1 MSPPIDA
8 AERAR
13 QAFVK
18 WSPLLIV
25 AVAWEA
31 APRLGLV
38 SPASLPPLTVVL
50 SALWRLTRSGDL
62 PVNAM
67 QSLWRLGCGLGLA
80 IVVGVALGGAMAWY
94 RAARTVMEPLVRC
107 IYPMP
112 KSALIPVLLLWLGLG
127 DLSKIAL
134 IFLGSLL
141 PVVLGTF
148 NGVRGLDPMLFW
160 SASSLGRRHHQ
171 VLLGVALPGAL
182 PEILAGIRTALALS
196 FILLVSSEFLMSSN
210 GLGYMIS
217 FLGDGGVY
225 DAMFATVLVVSL
237 LGFAADRLFLAL
249 MQRALAWRG

>member
-1 MSPPIDA
+1 MNA
-8 AERAR
+8 WLVR
-13 QAFVK
+13 
-18 WSPLLIV
+18 WSPLAIV
-25 AVAWEA
+25 ALAWEL
-31 APRLGLV
+31 APRMGLV
-38 SPASLPPLTVVL
+38 SPAALPPLSVVL
-50 SALWRLTRSGDL
+50 AALLRLTASGDL
-62 PVNAM
+62 PVNALH
-67 QSLWRLGCGLGLA
+67 SLWRLVAGLGLA
-80 IVVGVALGGAMAWY
+80 IVAGVTLGLLMAWY
-94 RAARTVMEPLVRC
+94 RPVRIVVEPLVRC

-141 PVVLGTF
+141 PVLLSTF

-160 SASSLGRRHHQ
+160 SARSLGRRD
-171 VLLGVALPGAL
+171 VAILVEVALPGAI
-182 PEILAGIRTALALS
+182 PDILAGIRTALALS

-237 LGFAADRLFLAL
+237 LGFAADRVFLML
-249 MQRALAWRG
+249 MQRALRWRG

>member
-1 MSPPIDA
+1 MLTLI
-8 AERAR
+8 R
-13 QAFVK
+13 
-18 WSPLLIV
+18 WSPMAIV
-25 AVAWEA
+25 AVAWEL

-38 SPASLPPLTVVL
+38 SPGALPPLSVVL
-50 SALWRLTRSGDL
+50 AALLRLTASGDL
-62 PVNAM
+62 PVNALH
-67 QSLWRLGCGLGLA
+67 SLWRLGAGLGLA
-80 IVVGVALGGAMAWY
+80 IVAGVVLGLLMAWY
-94 RAARTVMEPLVRC
+94 RPVRIAIEPLVRC

-141 PVVLGTF
+141 PVLLSTF

-160 SASSLGRRHHQ
+160 SARSLGRRD
-171 VLLGVALPGAL
+171 VEILVEVALPGAI
-182 PEILAGIRTALALS
+182 PDILAGIRTALALS

-237 LGFAADRLFLAL
+237 LGFAADRVFLML
-249 MQRALAWRG
+249 MQRALRWRG